1 MSYSTEK
8 PAENALLVGLSV
20 PGITTWEAEDSLDEL
35 ARLTDTA
42 TIHVVGRML
51 QARKHIDATYYIGKG
66 KAHEL
71 KDQAKSTKADMIIF
85 DNDLSPAQM
94 RNLEE
99 LCETRVIDRS
109 AIILDIF
116 VPSLDRP
123 LDASVASGRWRRHPR
138 HGFGWCSW
146 SR

>member
-1 MSYSTEK
+1 M
-8 PAENALLVGLSV
+8 
-20 PGITTWEAEDSLDEL
+20 I
-35 ARLTDTA
+35 
-42 TIHVVGRML
+42 

-71 KDQAKSTKADMIIF
+71 KEQAKSTKADMIIF

-116 VPSLDRP
+116 SQHARTRTAQVQVELAQ
-123 LDASVASGRWRRHPR
+123 LNYLFPR
-138 HGFGWCSW
+138 LTGHW
-146 SR
+146 